1 MTVTW
6 WASCDIW
13 VSIQAPGSLQPINI
27 GSGRW
32 SNPMDKTAKFDR
44 WFQLVSYVSCFK
56 WFDLTCWIIL
66 TADVRFLVQLDSV
79 RPWKIQ
85 HDSTF
90 TSEVC
95 LTYFL
100 YQACSIYLLTLGH
113 TVLSWCCGNRGAHL
127 VFPVNMVIVE
137 QEWTRIWFA
146 VCHKEISRSMNYK
159 QLYISNWRSVNRSSM
174 TSSPRSGAWG
184 IAS

>member
-1 MTVTW
+1 MNLSGGPKGYHRWQPRSCYLCGSSWLSRSWMSVTW
-6 WASCDIW
+6 WASCDMW
-13 VSIQAPGSLQPINI
+13 VSIQAPGSLQPISI

-32 SNPMDKTAKFDR
+32 SNPMDKTANFDR

-56 WFDLTCWIIL
+56 WFDMIWSYIL
-66 TADVRFLVQLDSV
+66 NHFDSWCEILGSV

-100 YQACSIYLLTLGH
+100 YQACSIYLLTLGP

-127 VFPVNMVIVE
+127 VF
-137 QEWTRIWFA
+137 QW
-146 VCHKEISRSMNYK
+146 
-159 QLYISNWRSVNRSSM
+159 
-174 TSSPRSGAWG
+174 
-184 IAS
+184 